1 MPEASPRSRKAIHP
15 LRDALLAAALTFLTS
30 AVGLSIVYVKARDA
44 QLQAVRGELLQLART
59 TAAQVD
65 GDLIRG
71 LTSPAQEGS
80 PEHLRALAPLKRMHR
95 AATDVVFVYTGVMI
109 KGRIFWILDSKYGEP
124 VAAGADAP
132 DPIMTEYFIDDP
144 ELVQAF
150 EKHVAVA
157 DLAPV
162 KEPTRTL
169 LSAFAPIY
177 DHAGDFV
184 GILGVDMVLDAVE
197 ARMAVIRR
205 AFQVALLAVLALSL
219 VAGAVALRMRRFA
232 ASIVQK
238 LRDARALAESN
249 AAAAVSATNAKASF
263 LAMMSHEIRTP
274 MNGVLGVA
282 DLLRA
287 KSVDPEQ
294 KRLLNVLTASGNSLL
309 RIINDLLDFSKIEA
323 ERLELHPKPF
333 DLPALLGQVEM
344 LLGPQACSKRVKLIV
359 EADAALPA
367 AVNGDGQRLSQVLLN
382 LGTNAVKFTDQGE
395 VRLMVRLVES
405 NHGMA
410 RIEFTLRDTG
420 IGMDAEAQS
429 RLFTPFTQLAESRR
443 HRGGGTGLGLVI
455 AHKLVSL
462 MGGQITVQSE
472 PGEGS
477 SFSFKVDLQVAE
489 AACETTTMAVLRI
502 DSLSILVAEDN
513 AVNQTIITA
522 MLRQLGHTSV
532 MAATG
537 RAALDALAG
546 EDFDLVL
553 MDCNMPVMDGIAATK
568 LLRSANAG
576 ARDPNIAVIAL
587 TANATDGDRK
597 DCLAAGMDDFL
608 SKPVTIAA
616 LRMTIARVLDQRLA
630 LKAQARIA

>member
-1 MPEASPRSRKAIHP
+1 
-15 LRDALLAAALTFLTS
+15 
-30 AVGLSIVYVKARDA
+30 
-44 QLQAVRGELLQLART
+44 
-59 TAAQVD
+59 
-65 GDLIRG
+65 
-71 LTSPAQEGS
+71 
-80 PEHLRALAPLKRMHR
+80 
-95 AATDVVFVYTGVMI
+95 
-109 KGRIFWILDSKYGEP
+109 
-124 VAAGADAP
+124 
-132 DPIMTEYFIDDP
+132 
-144 ELVQAF
+144 
-150 EKHVAVA
+150 
-157 DLAPV
+157 
-162 KEPTRTL
+162 
-169 LSAFAPIY
+169 
-177 DHAGDFV
+177 
-184 GILGVDMVLDAVE
+184 
-197 ARMAVIRR
+197 
-205 AFQVALLAVLALSL
+205 
-219 VAGAVALRMRRFA
+219 
-232 ASIVQK
+232 
-238 LRDARALAESN
+238 
-249 AAAAVSATNAKASF
+249 
-263 LAMMSHEIRTP
+263 
-274 MNGVLGVA
+274 
-282 DLLRA
+282 
-287 KSVDPEQ
+287 
-294 KRLLNVLTASGNSLL
+294 
-309 RIINDLLDFSKIEA
+309 
-323 ERLELHPKPF
+323 
-333 DLPALLGQVEM
+333 
-344 LLGPQACSKRVKLIV
+344 
-359 EADAALPA
+359 LPA

-568 LLRSANAG
+568 LLRSAKAG